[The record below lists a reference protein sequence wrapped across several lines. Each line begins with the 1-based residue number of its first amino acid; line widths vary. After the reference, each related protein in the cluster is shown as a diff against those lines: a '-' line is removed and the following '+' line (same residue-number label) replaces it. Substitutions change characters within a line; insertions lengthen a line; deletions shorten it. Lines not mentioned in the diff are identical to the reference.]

1 MSDLFKKG
9 KNKCIGSRL
18 ILPTSFSDA
27 LTYAQQI
34 MWLYL
39 HKQNKLVA
47 GDNITLSPN
56 SDGTVTISA
65 TGEEPTTY
73 RIDKVEPETGY
84 SAAYALIDVNSGE
97 QCGETIQIPK
107 AGGSGNNGLVVLCD
121 KEIIAENSYNDWT
134 LATSVF
140 QEENWNY
147 EIGDRRNIYTA
158 RCFDLGYT
166 ENVVDSVLIE
176 QHLYVDIYVYGY
188 KDIQDTRYSLNI
200 LRLWTQ
206 EHPPVHILNG
216 EGDEEFAGFSS
227 LKFYTYLYMKCLT
240 MGVDRTII
248 LPVTVDISSALDGKV
263 QISVDYTMFGQYLTI
278 PAGDYEL
285 SLVI

>member
-9 KNKCIGSRL
+9 NNKCIGSRL

-56 SDGTVTISA
+56 PDGTVTISA
-65 TGEEPTTY
+65 TGEESTTY
-73 RIDKVEPETGY
+73 RIDEVEPETGY

-107 AGGSGNNGLVVLCD
+107 AGGSRTDGFVVLCD
-121 KEIIAENSYNDWT
+121 KELVAQNSYNDWT
-134 LATSVF
+134 LVTSLF
-140 QEENWNY
+140 QVENWNY
-147 EIGDRRNIYTA
+147 EIGDRRNVFTA
-158 RCFDLGYT
+158 RCLEIGNSDNM
-166 ENVVDSVLIE
+166 EAVPIE
-176 QHLYVDIYVYGY
+176 QHLYIDINVYGY
-188 KDIQDTRYSLNI
+188 QDIQDTRYSLNL
-200 LRLWTQ
+200 LRFWTQ
-206 EHPPVHILNG
+206 EHPSVNIIDG
-216 EGDEEFAGFSS
+216 EGDEEFRFSYS
-227 LKFYTYLYMKCLT
+227 TPFYTYLYMKCLT

-248 LPVTVDISSALDGKV
+248 LPVEVSITSALDGKV
-263 QISVDYTMFGQYLTI
+263 QISVDYTMFGDYLTI
-278 PAGDYEL
+278 PAGSYEL